1 MFRSLF
7 TLLISLFLSC
17 FLTSNAASADDS
29 FDALFNMPE
38 VKTKTH
44 TEATVP
50 LQVPVL
56 MMSLQKLNV
65 SSI

>member
-17 FLTSNAASADDS
+17 FLTSNTALADDS

-38 VKTKTH
+38 VKTENTQILVKGTV
-44 TEATVP
+44 ATV
-50 LQVPVL
+50 
-56 MMSLQKLNV
+56 
-65 SSI
+65 